1 MKRLAT
7 ITLVGTVA
15 LLIWSV
21 ATRKSRPVLMHLPIP
36 VHSIRWDTE
45 YAVLNPFRDRAP
57 ERVAQ
62 LYLEAMQRGDC
73 SGAASN
79 SRNVVLPNNMT
90 CDQMQE
96 EYRGSA
102 PFLQRFRDRSGDDN
116 EAILSYSD
124 DGYTF
129 TEVTVKRF
137 SDSWRVVQLTKFW

>member
-1 MKRLAT
+1 MKRAAT
-7 ITLVGTVA
+7 ITVVGTVA
-15 LLIWSV
+15 LLMWAV
-21 ATRKSRPVLMHLPIP
+21 ATRKSGPVLIHLPIP
-36 VHSIRWDTE
+36 VHSVRWDTTF
-45 YAVLNPFRDRAP
+45 AVLNPFRDRAP

-62 LYLEAMQRGDC
+62 LYLEAMKQGDC
-73 SGAASN
+73 SGAANN

-90 CDQMQE
+90 CGHMQA

-102 PFLQRFRDRSGDDN
+102 QFLQRFRDRSGDDN
-116 EAILSYSD
+116 EAILTYSD

>member
-1 MKRLAT
+1 MKRVAAIT
-7 ITLVGTVA
+7 IVGTIA

-21 ATRKSRPVLMHLPIP
+21 ATRKSRPVLVHLPIP

-45 YAVLNPFRDRAP
+45 YAVFNPFRDRAP

-62 LYLEAMQRGDC
+62 LYLEAMQKGDC
-73 SGAASN
+73 SGAANFGS
-79 SRNVVLPNNMT
+79 NVVLPNNMT

-96 EYRGSA
+96 EYRGFA

-116 EAILSYSD
+116 EALLTYSD
-124 DGYTF
+124 SGYEN

-137 SDSWRVVQLTKFW
+137 GDSWRVVELSKFW